1 MISLYESQIDDIP
14 QVSELENEMVV
25 QPFSE
30 EEVQKI
36 VFQMDHN
43 KTSGPDGFPVELYQA
58 CWDIIKNE
66 LMTLFMDFHLGYL
79 PLYNLNF
86 GTIILIPKCR
96 EAITIQQYKPIC
108 LLNISFKFFTKVAT
122 NRITKVAKKDN

>member
-43 KTSGPDGFPVELYQA
+43 KTSGRDGFPVELYQA

-66 LMTLFMDFHLGYL
+66 FMALFMDFHLGYL
-79 PLYNLNF
+79 PLYSLNF

-96 EAITIQQYKPIC
+96 EAITIQQYKLIC

>member
-66 LMTLFMDFHLGYL
+66 LMVLFMDFHLGYL
-79 PLYNLNF
+79 PLYSLNF

-108 LLNISFKFFTKVAT
+108 LLNISFKLFTKVAT